1 MNKETLTLLSNYI
14 KADIDSFYIK
24 EIDYDFFENSI
35 VINSD
40 SELNLSSMKQIWVT
54 LKNLCYEKTYEKK
67 ELIINDEE
75 KKIEIKLT
83 QEDTL
88 YFNGKEVSTQIRFL
102 DSIGKAYASNIEK
115 IELNNILKEGVI
127 HE

>member
-1 MNKETLTLLSNYI
+1 MYRGTTPTLVYN
-14 KADIDSFYIK
+14 
-24 EIDYDFFENSI
+24 
-35 VINSD
+35 INSD

-88 YFNGKEVSTQIRFL
+88 RFTKGSVKTQIRFL
-102 DSIGKAYASNIEK
+102 DENDSAYASNIEEVD
-115 IELNNILKEGVI
+115 INNILKEGVI
-127 HE
+127 Y